1 MAIADMQAR
10 NAKAKKVP
18 YKLSDGEGMYLLV
31 QPNGSKYRRLK
42 YRVAGKEK
50 VLALGVYPETSLT
63 VARKRRTAAREQVAG
78 GCRPMIEKKAVKRA
92 TQLRAANTFGAVA
105 LEWWES
111 QCAAWS
117 SAHSEAVKMRIDRE
131 LAPALGGRPAAEI
144 SAPAKCWM

>member
-50 VLALGVYPETSLT
+50 VLALGVYPETSFT

-78 GCRPMIEKKAVKRA
+78 GCP
-92 TQLRAANTFGAVA
+92 
-105 LEWWES
+105 
-111 QCAAWS
+111 
-117 SAHSEAVKMRIDRE
+117 
-131 LAPALGGRPAAEI
+131 P
-144 SAPAKCWM
+144 